1 MECDP
6 SKYFFINQGMLT
18 IDGVDDCQEMKDTKK
33 AFDILN
39 FSQQQQLDLFK
50 NTAAVTIFGN
60 SKWKQKPREEQAEA
74 DGTEEVEKVASLLS
88 VNQEDL
94 LKGLL
99 KPRIKVGNEYVNK
112 GQSKA
117 QVENAVG
124 ALSKAIYARCFNW
137 LVERVNETLDAK
149 EHKRVYFIGVLDIA
163 GFEVFDVSYFL
174 V

>member
-1 MECDP
+1 MLECDP

-60 SKWKQKPREEQAEA
+60 SKWKQRPREDQAEA
-74 DGTEEVEKVASLLS
+74 EGTDEVEKVASLLGIDF
-88 VNQEDL
+88 EEL

-112 GQSKA
+112 GQNQA

-124 ALSKAIYARCFNW
+124 ALSKAIYSRSFNW
-137 LVERVNETLDAK
+137 LVERVNETLDAR

-163 GFEVFDVSYFL
+163 GFEVFDVS
-174 V
+174 

>member
-1 MECDP
+1 MN
-6 SKYFFINQGMLT
+6 IQ
-18 IDGVDDCQEMKDTKK
+18 
-33 AFDILN
+33 
-39 FSQQQQLDLFK
+39 
-50 NTAAVTIFGN
+50 
-60 SKWKQKPREEQAEA
+60 
-74 DGTEEVEKVASLLS
+74 
-88 VNQEDL
+88 L

-112 GQSKA
+112 GQNQS

-163 GFEVFDVSYFL
+163 GFEVFDVNYL
-174 V
+174 DYL